1 MLLSCGENLN
11 GQKKRKIPVLN
22 FFLNRKKNK
31 RLVKL
36 VKQTRNNIAHRLQ
49 YLFLKLLLILSL
61 HVIAMMW
68 FEKLPLNQ
76 AAWLTLTTVTT
87 VGYGDISASSF
98 WGQASTVVLLYIL
111 GIWMLAQL
119 AGEYI
124 DFRIDRRERI
134 TRGFWSWNRMN
145 DHIVIVN
152 APDKNSEQ
160 FLQRLVAQFRAT
172 PSLAEKPV
180 VLATHVFPQGLPKSL
195 ADMGVV
201 YKNVN
206 TSLGDFFSDVSI
218 NEASYV
224 LFLAQDAFNPSSDSL
239 TLDLL
244 DQFERRGNNAL
255 VAAEAVQDSNF
266 KRFKTMGADS
276 VLRPIRAYPELIVR
290 ALSAPGT
297 ERILEDLF
305 THFGASIHRYDIDVK
320 NKPWKDIACSLI
332 QQEMGTPLGYIDDE
346 GEVKTC
352 PPEGAVISAKA
363 ILLMAR
369 DESIPQISS
378 IESCIATA

>member
-1 MLLSCGENLN
+1 M
-11 GQKKRKIPVLN
+11 LN

-31 RLVKL
+31 RLIKL
-36 VKQTRNNIAHRLQ
+36 VKQTKNNIAHRLQ

-61 HVIAMMW
+61 HIVAMMG
-68 FEKLPLNQ
+68 FEKLSLNQ
-76 AAWLTLTTVTT
+76 ATWLTLTTVTT
-87 VGYGDISASSF
+87 VGYGDVSANSF
-98 WGQASTVVLLYIL
+98 WGQISTVVLLYIL

-119 AGEYI
+119 AGEYL
-124 DFRIDRRERI
+124 DFRMDRRERI
-134 TRGFWSWNRMN
+134 TKGFWRWDRMD

-152 APDKNSEQ
+152 APDKNGEQ
-160 FLQRLVAQFRAT
+160 YLLRLISQFRAT

-180 VLATHVFPQGLPKSL
+180 ILVTDQFPQSLPKSL

-201 YKNVN
+201 HKNAK
-206 TSLGDFFSDVSI
+206 TSLGGFFSDVSI

-224 LFLAQDAFNPSSDSL
+224 LFLAQDALDPRSDSL

-244 DQFERRGNNAL
+244 DQFERRSNNVL

-266 KRFKTMGADS
+266 KRFKTMGADA

-332 QQEMGTPLGYIDDE
+332 QQEMGTPLGYIDNK

-369 DESIPQISS
+369 EEAIPHVSS
-378 IESCIATA
+378 VEHCIATV

>member
-1 MLLSCGENLN
+1 M
-11 GQKKRKIPVLN
+11 VN

-31 RLVKL
+31 RIVKL
-36 VKQTRNNIAHRLQ
+36 VKQTRNNIALRLQ
-49 YLFLKLLLILSL
+49 FLLLELSL
-61 HVIAMMW
+61 ILGLHIIAMMW

-76 AAWLTLTTVTT
+76 AIWLTLTTVTT
-87 VGYGDISASSF
+87 VGYGDVSASSF
-98 WGQASTVVLLYIL
+98 WGQLSTVVLLYVL

-119 AGEYI
+119 AGEYL
-124 DFRIDRRERI
+124 DFRVDRRERI
-134 TRGFWSWNRMN
+134 TKGFWRWNRMN

-152 APDKNSEQ
+152 APNKNGEQ
-160 FLQRLVAQFRAT
+160 YLLRLISQFRAT

-180 VLATHVFPQGLPKSL
+180 ILVTDQFPQGLPKSL
-195 ADMGVV
+195 GDMGVV

-224 LFLAQDAFNPSSDSL
+224 LFLAQDALDPRSDSL

-244 DQFERRGNNAL
+244 DQFERRENNAL
-255 VAAEAVQDSNF
+255 VAAEAVQDSNV
-266 KRFKTMGADS
+266 KRFKVMGADS

-305 THFGASIHRYDIDVK
+305 SHFGASIHRYDINVA
-320 NKPWKDIACSLI
+320 NKAWKDIACTLI
-332 QQEMGTPLGYIDDE
+332 QHEKGTPLGYIDCD

-352 PPEGAVISAKA
+352 PPGGAVISAKA

-369 DESIPQISS
+369 DEAIPPISS
-378 IESCIATA
+378 VQSCIATA

>member
-1 MLLSCGENLN
+1 MLS
-11 GQKKRKIPVLN
+11 

-31 RLVKL
+31 RIAKL
-36 VKQTRNNIAHRLQ
+36 VKQTKNNIAHRLQ
-49 YLFLKLLLILSL
+49 YLLLKLLLILCL
-61 HVIAMMW
+61 HIVAMMW
-68 FEKLPLNQ
+68 FESLPLNQ

-87 VGYGDISASSF
+87 VGYGDISASSL
-98 WGQASTVVLLYIL
+98 WGQLSTVVLLYVL

-119 AGEYI
+119 AGEYL
-124 DFRIDRRERI
+124 DFRMDRRERI
-134 TRGFWSWNRMN
+134 TKGFWSWNQMN

-160 FLQRLVAQFRAT
+160 FLLRLIGQFRAT
-172 PSLAEKPV
+172 PSLKEKPV
-180 VLATHVFPQGLPKSL
+180 ILVTHVFPHGLPKSL

-201 YKNVN
+201 HKNAN
-206 TSLGDFFSDVSI
+206 TSLGNFFSDVSI

-224 LFLAQDAFNPSSDSL
+224 LFLAQDALDPRSDSL

-320 NKPWKDIACSLI
+320 NKPWKDIACALI
-332 QQEMGTPLGYIDDE
+332 QQEMGTPLGYIDNT

-352 PPEGAVISAKA
+352 PLEGAMISAKA

>member
-1 MLLSCGENLN
+1 M
-11 GQKKRKIPVLN
+11 LN
-22 FFLNRKKNK
+22 FFLNRHKNK
-31 RLVKL
+31 RIVKL
-36 VKQTRNNIAHRLQ
+36 VRQTRNNIAHRLQ
-49 YLFLKLLLILSL
+49 YLFLKLLLILGL
-61 HVIAMMW
+61 HIIAMMW
-68 FEKLPLNQ
+68 FEKLSLSQ

-87 VGYGDISASSF
+87 VGYGDLSANSF
-98 WGQASTVVLLYIL
+98 WGQTSTVVLLYIL

-119 AGEYI
+119 AGEYL
-124 DFRIDRRERI
+124 DFRMDRRERI
-134 TRGFWSWNRMN
+134 TKGFWSWNRMS

-160 FLQRLVAQFRAT
+160 FLLRLIGQFRVT
-172 PSLAEKPV
+172 PCLAEKPV
-180 VLATHVFPQGLPKSL
+180 ILATHIFSQGGLPNSL
-195 ADMGVV
+195 TDMGVV

-206 TSLGDFFSDVSI
+206 TSLGNFFSDVSI

-224 LFLAQDAFNPSSDSL
+224 LFLAQDALDPRSDSL

-255 VAAEAVQDSNF
+255 IAAEAVQDSNF
-266 KRFKTMGADS
+266 SRFKSMGADS

-305 THFGASIHRYDIDVK
+305 THFGASIHRYDIEVK
-320 NKPWKDIACSLI
+320 NKSWKDIACALI
-332 QQEMGTPLGYIDDE
+332 QQEIGTPLGYIDDE
-346 GEVKTC
+346 GDVKTC
-352 PPEGAVISAKA
+352 PPEGAIISAKA

-369 DESIPQISS
+369 DESIPETSS
-378 IESCIATA
+378 IENCIATI